1 MCSWIYTVAGCCS
14 YLRWRLGRGA
24 GSLLSDIHETHDG
37 ASYEAM
43 AVSQELYSRST
54 LSLAGL
60 QGTPGRMRHP

>member
-1 MCSWIYTVAGCCS
+1 MWPFWAV
-14 YLRWRLGRGA
+14 
-24 GSLLSDIHETHDG
+24 LLSDIHETHDG

-60 QGTPGRMRHP
+60 QGTPGWMRHP